1 MSRIDEALK
10 RAAATA
16 VESRGGVT
24 PLVRTR
30 RVDEGTLDHFPA
42 EHTTAQGLDALRPA
56 RHEPIS
62 APAQPPEAVSQAAV
76 PMVNALPAIESA
88 TLPGGAGPFAA
99 AFEGKL
105 VAGDSAAPVSI
116 EQYRRLAATMHELQ
130 IERDLKTLLVTS
142 ALPREGKTL
151 TVTNLAL
158 TLSGSYARRVL
169 LIDADLRRPSV
180 HHVLNLPNTSG
191 LSETLR
197 SQREPLPIK
206 VSPLLSV
213 LTAGRPEDNPMALLT
228 SDRMQRLLNESAER
242 FDWVLLDAPPV
253 GFMPDAALLA
263 RMTRAILFVISAGS
277 TPYQLVQRATS
288 ELGLDCIVGTVLN
301 RIDEDNIP
309 ATGYYRGYYAGQ
321 AGR

>member
-10 RAAATA
+10 RVAATTA
-16 VESRGGVT
+16 LEARGGVV
-24 PLVRTR
+24 PIVRTNR
-30 RVDEGTLDHFPA
+30 RADDAAIDQFPA
-42 EHTTAQGLDALRPA
+42 EQTEAHGLDAFRPSPQQPPA
-56 RHEPIS
+56 RLEPT
-62 APAQPPEAVSQAAV
+62 AKGELV
-76 PMVNALPAIESA
+76 A
-88 TLPGGAGPFAA
+88 TADQLGPFDV

-105 VAGDSAAPVSI
+105 VAGDAAAPVSI
-116 EQYRRLAATMHELQ
+116 EQYRRLAGTLHELQ
-130 IERDLKTLLVTS
+130 LERDLKTLMVTS

-180 HHVLNLPNTSG
+180 HEILNLSNTAG
-191 LSETLR
+191 LSEALQ
-197 SQREPLPIK
+197 SELPQWPIRQ

-213 LTAGRPEDNPMALLT
+213 LTAGKPENNPLTLLT
-228 SDRMQRLLNESAER
+228 SDRMQRLLDESARR

-263 RMTRAILFVISAGS
+263 GMTRAILFVISAGS
-277 TPYQLVQRATS
+277 TPYHLVQRATT

-301 RIDEDNIP
+301 RIDDHNIP
-309 ATGYYRGYYAGQ
+309 ATGYYRGYYAGKSE
-321 AGR
+321 G